1 MHRIIN
7 LTDFCTVK
15 YSWLPAVLIILLG
28 CIWGSSFILMKRG
41 LLVFSPLQV
50 AGTRLILA
58 GAVLLPWVLKY
69 TFFKPNDPA
78 DSSKKILEK
87 SDYLWLIASGVL
99 GNAIPAFLFSYAG
112 KLIPS
117 GLSGILNAFTPLFTL
132 FFSAFLFRE
141 KFTREGGIG
150 VIMGIIGALFL
161 FGPSLLSYGQP
172 INLLGAS
179 LPLLAALLYGL
190 NINIIKHKL
199 SHLPGM
205 VKTAYP
211 FVSVG
216 IIYAVILSQTNYFDA
231 WEQYPGGVFRE
242 GFGFFDEG
250 NISAN
255 SAFLYLFLLGFM
267 GSAVSMII
275 FNWVIKYVSSLV
287 ASTNTFIIPV
297 TAVFWGFADHESLS
311 WNIYVGMFFLLAA
324 VFLII
329 RPKKS

>member
-1 MHRIIN
+1 M
-7 LTDFCTVK
+7 K
-15 YSWLPAVLIILLG
+15 YSWLPALLIVLLG
-28 CIWGSSFILMKRG
+28 GIWGSSFILMKRG
-41 LLVFSPLQV
+41 LMVFSPIQV

-69 TFFKPNDPA
+69 SFFKPYDPA
-78 DSSKKILEK
+78 NASKKILEK
-87 SDYLWLIASGVL
+87 SDYLWLFASGVI

-112 KLIPS
+112 RLIPS

-150 VIMGIIGALFL
+150 VVLGIIGAVFL

-172 INLLGAS
+172 INLFGAC
-179 LPLLAALLYGL
+179 LPLTAALLYGL

-216 IIYAVILSQTNYFDA
+216 FIYIIILSQTNYFDA
-231 WEQYPGGVFRE
+231 WDRHPGALFQE
-242 GFGFFDEG
+242 GFGFFSDG
-250 NISAN
+250 QISAN
-255 SAFLYLFLLGFM
+255 SAFFYLFLLGFL

-275 FNWVIKYVSSLV
+275 FNWIIKYVSSLV

-297 TAVFWGFADHESLS
+297 TAVFWGFADHETLS
-311 WNIYVGMFFLLAA
+311 WNIYIGMFILLAA